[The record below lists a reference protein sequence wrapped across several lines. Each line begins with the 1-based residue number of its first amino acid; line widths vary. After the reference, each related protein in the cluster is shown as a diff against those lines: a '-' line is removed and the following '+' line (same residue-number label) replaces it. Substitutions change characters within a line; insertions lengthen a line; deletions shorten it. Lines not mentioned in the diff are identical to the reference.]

1 MTASSE
7 FKVVRLVA
15 YDTVFTVPLFDQ
27 FMRRIMPGD
36 DWQWNGD
43 RRDSP
48 DAPSRRCLRPTV
60 GAQRHCIRTACA
72 SATSGPAGVRL
83 QARTAC

>member
-27 FMRRIMPGD
+27 FMRRIMPEES
-36 DWQWNGD
+36 W
-43 RRDSP
+43 R
-48 DAPSRRCLRPTV
+48 A
-60 GAQRHCIRTACA
+60 
-72 SATSGPAGVRL
+72 
-83 QARTAC
+83 